1 MVGYV
6 QVHGQEYEV
15 LVVDTA
21 GQDEYSIFP
30 TQVITVLIVK
40 NKKISTKPRS
50 IQYSV
55 DIDGYVMVYSID
67 NQKSF
72 EVPSLIVHKYQ
83 LPLSAFQVVK
93 VIYEKLV
100 DLTGNPAVP
109 LVLVSILVFINHA
122 MAGSLTSTLL
132 GGQQV

>member
-1 MVGYV
+1 MSEDHLF
-6 QVHGQEYEV
+6 Q
-15 LVVDTA
+15 T
-21 GQDEYSIFP
+21 F
-30 TQVITVLIVK
+30 
-40 NKKISTKPRS
+40 S

-72 EVPSLIVHKYQ
+72 EV
-83 LPLSAFQVVK
+83 VK

-109 LVLVSILVFINHA
+109 LVLVSIQFILHTANCIPGLHNLRSFLEA
-122 MAGSLTSTLL
+122 KLTQNYFLIACMLSFL
-132 GGQQV
+132 

>member
-1 MVGYV
+1 
-6 QVHGQEYEV
+6 
-15 LVVDTA
+15 
-21 GQDEYSIFP
+21 
-30 TQVITVLIVK
+30 
-40 NKKISTKPRS
+40 
-50 IQYSV
+50 
-55 DIDGYVMVYSID
+55 MVYSID

-109 LVLVSILVFINHA
+109 LVLVSILVFSNPA
-122 MAGSLTSTLL
+122 MAES
-132 GGQQV
+132 

>member
-30 TQVITVLIVK
+30 TQVLTVLIVK

-109 LVLVSILVFINHA
+109 LVLVSIFSNHA
-122 MAGSLTSTLL
+122 MAGF
-132 GGQQV
+132 